1 MQNENLTGKAQMP
14 IREKVVPKKR
24 RVCQDLELCGEC
36 DSQLQMYHL
45 HNTAHE
51 AGVAKVDQS
60 PESNRGV
67 LGKAQSPWVSPQ
79 KADLLV

>member
-1 MQNENLTGKAQMP
+1 MQNDNLTGKAQMP

-24 RVCQDLELCGEC
+24 RVCQDLGLCGEC
-36 DSQLQMYHL
+36 DRQLQIYHL

-60 PESNRGV
+60 PESDRGV
-67 LGKAQSPWVSPQ
+67 LGKAKAPWVSPQ